1 MQLRHIIQR
10 EAAPRSRQDAS
21 TTPTE
26 NRQRLRSQWRPV
38 APTNLRCHT
47 ASARVLSADACGID
61 RSAYGT
67 RVSTASGAGL
77 LQADK
82 PSIPLL
88 LSRIGVSTT
97 YRAPWTRVWFRCPHT
112 PAAVL
117 EGHRWHAVLLSR
129 RPRCDLHRD
138 LIPCDTITLRR
149 QATRQMLDAGPRQPI
164 ARPPVFDGEACLCGS
179 HGCHLGVTACALR
192 FPTER
197 PAMSDAD
204 TAAVRMLDVVV
215 RQGIRAKHERWYEDK
230 VITVRVI
237 HETRTL
243 SRSHP
248 REAIT
253 RARTEER
260 PHGTSIRQQP
270 VRA

>member
-1 MQLRHIIQR
+1 MQFRHIIPR

-38 APTNLRCHT
+38 APTNLRCQT
-47 ASARVLSADACGID
+47 ASARVLAADACGID

-117 EGHRWHAVLLSR
+117 ERHRRRAVLLSR
-129 RPRCDLHRD
+129 RPHSDLHRD
-138 LIPCDTITLRR
+138 LITCDMVTLKWR
-149 QATRQMLDAGPRQPI
+149 ATRQLAVAGPPQPITRSACSDAGALHENPGGAGGRRI
-164 ARPPVFDGEACLCGS
+164 AVDASKAC
-179 HGCHLGVTACALR
+179 
-192 FPTER
+192 
-197 PAMSDAD
+197 
-204 TAAVRMLDVVV
+204 VVV
-215 RQGIRAKHERWYEDK
+215 
-230 VITVRVI
+230 
-237 HETRTL
+237 
-243 SRSHP
+243 
-248 REAIT
+248 
-253 RARTEER
+253 
-260 PHGTSIRQQP
+260 
-270 VRA
+270 